1 MKSQPA
7 GGKQKF
13 KFIKKQNEL
22 NQLKQPGEMSMT
34 DISDMDTDGMT
45 TARGDDGKSIQ
56 TVSTKFIQT
65 MNKKID
71 GSSTSVVE
79 SQVLEPKTKENKKTP
94 VFQLKIPDIANLNT
108 VVGQSQETAER
119 NSYQHT
125 LLSPQILSPIGGA
138 NGGGYKDFLNTQN

>member
-22 NQLKQPGEMSMT
+22 NQLKQPGEVSMT

-79 SQVLEPKTKENKKTP
+79 SQILEPKPKENKKTP

-108 VVGQSQETAER
+108 VVG
-119 NSYQHT
+119 
-125 LLSPQILSPIGGA
+125 
-138 NGGGYKDFLNTQN
+138 